1 MLPARIVPKVVIV
14 VIKEKHINNIDIEI
28 PNIEFLI
35 NLLVLSKYF
44 KNGSIINI
52 EDKDPNKH
60 KIQYKLS
67 FIFVDLKIVNK

>member
-67 FIFVDLKIVNK
+67 LIFVDLKIGNK